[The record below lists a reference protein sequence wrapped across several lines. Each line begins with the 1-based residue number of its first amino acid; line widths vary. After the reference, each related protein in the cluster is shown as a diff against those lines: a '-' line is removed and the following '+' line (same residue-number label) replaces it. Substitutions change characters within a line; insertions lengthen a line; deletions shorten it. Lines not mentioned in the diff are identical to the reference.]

1 MTTRENLNAE
11 APRTKRATEPR
22 IPLSADDLPPTGRG
36 MVRSTDDISV
46 VGVVTPAASPS
57 TSTSGEPEEHDFL
70 AFATRLNTLQMLAL
84 VTLSFLLTGTV
95 VLTILL
101 VAGAF

>member
-1 MTTRENLNAE
+1 MTIHDNLNTD
-11 APRTKRATEPR
+11 APRSKRATEPR
-22 IPLSADDLPPTGRG
+22 IPLPADDFLPASRG

-46 VGVVTPAASPS
+46 VGVVTAAPSPTTNLNQEPA
-57 TSTSGEPEEHDFL
+57 EKDFFE
-70 AFATRLNTLQMLAL
+70 FATRLNMVQMLAL
-84 VTLSFLLTGTV
+84 VTLSFLLTGSV

>member
-1 MTTRENLNAE
+1 MTTRENLDTNT
-11 APRTKRATEPR
+11 PRTGRATEPR
-22 IPLSADDLPPTGRG
+22 IPLSADDMPPTGRG

-46 VGVVTPAASPS
+46 VGVVTPAASPK
-57 TSTSGEPEEHDFL
+57 TSASGEPEEHDFL
-70 AFATRLNTLQMLAL
+70 AFATRLNTLQMLVL
-84 VTLSFLLTGTV
+84 VTLSFLLTGSV